1 MWIGL
6 YISASSVMTK
16 PAEYATVISPLFV
29 TLLLTKVS
37 GIPILEKQGLKRWGQ
52 DPAYRQYLSKTA
64 KLIPFLW

>member
-6 YISASSVMTK
+6 YISATSVMTT

-37 GIPILEKQGLKRWGQ
+37 GIPILEKQAAKRWG
-52 DPAYRQYLSKTA
+52 DNPAFKAYVANTA
-64 KLIPFLW
+64 KLIPFIW